1 MERVSKKKIKVRVA
15 NKVNKNTLPAEE
27 RIYIPPRY
35 ATSDYR
41 IGKNKNGE
49 YFYYI
54 DIKSDLADPNYEYY
68 MQSIVNPDAGF
79 VDFLKDIHVYEKMT
93 MDIYK
98 GFYRFTFIPHFKPKR
113 FVAVIIAKIEKV
125 SLKNKN
131 ETCASTRAKSDLDS
145 LCKFMNS
152 MESESEETKVDK
164 EYNNN
169 EPCPPTVVISVP
181 ELNPLF
187 METSKWHR
195 DKNGDKFT
203 YWIEIQNDN
212 IYEKYSYKA
221 SIYYPSDGADKDYV
235 EEKSR
240 AFNCIASISSFDGY
254 AKIKLNEGVQCID
267 SVDVELEPMV

>member
-1 MERVSKKKIKVRVA
+1 MERVSKKKVKVRVA
-15 NKVNKNTLPAEE
+15 SKVDKNTLPAEE

-41 IGKNKNGE
+41 IGKNENGE
-49 YFYYI
+49 YYYYI
-54 DIKSDLADPNYEYY
+54 DIKSDLADPNYVYCI
-68 MQSIVNPDAGF
+68 QSIVNPDAGF

-98 GFYRFTFIPHFKPKR
+98 GFYRFTFAPHFKPNR

-125 SLKNKN
+125 SLKGKN
-131 ETCASTRAKSDLDS
+131 ETCTSTRAKSDLNS

-152 MESESEETKVDK
+152 MEPEEKKDEDK
-164 EYNNN
+164 N
-169 EPCPPTVVISVP
+169 EPCPPTVIISVP

-195 DKNGDKFT
+195 DKKDDKFT
-203 YWIEIQNDN
+203 YWIEIQNDKV
-212 IYEKYSYKA
+212 YEKYSYKA
-221 SIYYPSDGADKDYV
+221 SIYYPSEGADKDYV

-254 AKIKLNEGVQCID
+254 VKIKLNEGVQCID
-267 SVDVELEPMV
+267 SVDVELEPMM

>member
-15 NKVNKNTLPAEE
+15 SKIDKNTLPAEE
-27 RIYIPPRY
+27 RIHIPPRY

-41 IGKNKNGE
+41 IGKDKNGE

-54 DIKSDLADPNYEYY
+54 DIKSDFADPNYEYY
-68 MQSIVNPDAGF
+68 MLSIVNPDAKF
-79 VDFLKDIHVYEKMT
+79 VDFLKDIHTYDKMD

-98 GFYRFTFIPHFKPKR
+98 GFYRFSFAPHVKPKR
-113 FVAVIIAKIEKV
+113 FVAIIVTKMEKL
-125 SLKNKN
+125 SPSN
-131 ETCASTRAKSDLDS
+131 ESNESTRAKSDLSS

-152 MESESEETKVDK
+152 IESEPEETKVDK
-164 EYNNN
+164 ECSNN

-203 YWIEIQNDN
+203 YWIEIQDDN